1 MSGKDE
7 KEEVKEEAKE
17 ESKEEAPEEKK
28 AERHKVI
35 TPAEV
40 KKGVERFVVET
51 QNVKKI
57 YEMGGGKI
65 EVKALNGVS
74 ARIAKGDFVAFM
86 GPSGS
91 GKTTFLNM
99 ISGLDRPTDGQVY
112 LSGREITKMD
122 QAHLSKLRQQNVGFI
137 FQIYNLIPVL
147 TAIEN
152 VELPM
157 VFAGIGE
164 EKRRERALELLGRVG
179 LGDRIDHRPTE
190 LSGGEQQRVAIARAL
205 VNKPDLL
212 LADEPTGN
220 LDTKTGLEIIDLMK
234 DLQEEE
240 GTTVIVATHDPKVA
254 DVVDI
259 ITYLRDG
266 QVIGE
271 SVQREDLGEAQ
282 EIRIKA
288 STKMTQEILDQIHD
302 DLLNALYARKVKVGD
317 KISLLDAEFEIA
329 STEPAGFV
337 RVMQDTR
344 MAVAE

>member
-1 MSGKDE
+1 MSGK
-7 KEEVKEEAKE
+7 KEEDLEEE
-17 ESKEEAPEEKK
+17 EGKDKSPKKKK
-28 AERHKVI
+28 AI
-35 TPAEV
+35 APAEE
-40 KKGVERFVVET
+40 KKGVEQFVIET
-51 QNVKKI
+51 RDLSKI
-57 YEMGGGKI
+57 FDMGHETL
-65 EVKALNGVS
+65 EVKALDSVN
-74 ARIAKGDFVAFM
+74 ARISRGEFVAYM

-99 ISGLDRPTDGQVY
+99 ISGLDTPTSGKV
-112 LSGREITKMD
+112 LMSGREITGMD
-122 QAHLSKLRQQNVGFI
+122 QAHLSKLRQENVGFI

-157 VFAGIGE
+157 VFAGAGE
-164 EKRRERALELLGRVG
+164 EERRDRAKELLDRVG

-205 VNKPDLL
+205 VNSPDLV

-234 DLQEEE
+234 SLQEEE

-266 QVIGE
+266 AVIGE
-271 SVQREDLGEAQ
+271 SVQREDLSEAEQ
-282 EIRIKA
+282 ISITS
-288 STKMTQEILDQIHD
+288 STEMTQEILDQIQD
-302 DLLNALYARKVKVGD
+302 DLLDALYARKLRVGD
-317 KISLLDAEFEIA
+317 KISLLDADFEIA
-329 STEPAGFV
+329 ETEPSGLV
-337 RVMQDTR
+337 RVMRDTR
-344 MAVAE
+344 LMVAE

>member
-1 MSGKDE
+1 MSGKEKLKDKGEDE
-7 KEEVKEEAKE
+7 KASEEKKPGAEKVITAVEAKE
-17 ESKEEAPEEKK
+17 
-28 AERHKVI
+28 
-35 TPAEV
+35 
-40 KKGVERFVVET
+40 GVEQFVVET
-51 QNVKKI
+51 MDVKKI

-65 EVKALNGVS
+65 EVRALNGVS

-91 GKTTFLNM
+91 GKTTFLNV
-99 ISGLDRPTDGQVY
+99 ITGLDRPTSGKVFM
-112 LSGREITKMD
+112 SGREITKMD

-152 VELPM
+152 VELPL
-157 VFAGIGE
+157 VFAGVEE
-164 EKRRERALELLGRVG
+164 EKRRERALELLKRVG
-179 LGDRIDHRPTE
+179 LAERIDHRPTE

-205 VNKPDLL
+205 VNKPDLV

-234 DLQEEE
+234 ELQKEE

-282 EIRIKA
+282 DIGLKA
-288 STKMTQEILDQIHD
+288 STKMTQQMLDQIHD
-302 DLLNALYARKVKVGD
+302 DLHNALYARKVKVGD
-317 KISLLDAEFEIA
+317 RISLLDAQFEIVT
-329 STEPAGFV
+329 TEPSGLV
-337 RVMQDTR
+337 RVMRDTK
-344 MAVAE
+344 MTVVE

>member
-1 MSGKDE
+1 MSGKE
-7 KEEVKEEAKE
+7 KLNDKGEDDKA
-17 ESKEEAPEEKK
+17 SEEKK
-28 AERHKVI
+28 PQAGKVI
-35 TPAEV
+35 APVEG
-40 KKGVERFVVET
+40 KEGVEQFVVET
-51 QNVKKI
+51 VDVKKI

-65 EVKALNGVS
+65 EVRALNGVS

-91 GKTTFLNM
+91 GKTTFLNVRT
-99 ISGLDRPTDGQVY
+99 GLDRPTSGKVFM
-112 LSGREITKMD
+112 SGREITKMD

-152 VELPM
+152 VELPL
-157 VFAGIGE
+157 VFAGVEE
-164 EKRRERALELLGRVG
+164 EKRRERALELLKRVG
-179 LGDRIDHRPTE
+179 LAERIDHRPTE

-205 VNKPDLL
+205 VNKPDLV

-234 DLQEEE
+234 ELQKEE

-282 EIRIKA
+282 DIGLKA
-288 STKMTQEILDQIHD
+288 STKMTQQMLDQIHD
-302 DLLNALYARKVKVGD
+302 DLHNALYARKVKVGD
-317 KISLLDAEFEIA
+317 RISLLDAQFEIVT
-329 STEPAGFV
+329 TEPSGLV
-337 RVMQDTR
+337 RVMRDTK
-344 MAVAE
+344 MTVVE

>member
-1 MSGKDE
+1 MSGEEDK
-7 KEEVKEEAKE
+7 KEEP
-17 ESKEEAPEEKK
+17 SEEKK
-28 AERHKVI
+28 EEPSEDKEEKKERKKVI

-40 KKGVERFVVET
+40 KEGVEQMVVET
-51 QNVKKI
+51 QNVRKV

-65 EVKALNGVS
+65 EVKALDGVN

-91 GKTTFLNM
+91 GKTTFLNI
-99 ISGLDRPTDGQVY
+99 ISGLDRPSEGEVFM
-112 LSGREITKMD
+112 SGREITKMD

-164 EKRRERALELLGRVG
+164 EERKERAMELLERVG
-179 LGDRIDHRPTE
+179 LGDRVDHRPTE

-205 VNKPDLL
+205 VNKPDLV

-234 DLQEEE
+234 SLQKEE

-282 EIRIKA
+282 EIGIKA
-288 STKMTQEILDQIHD
+288 STEMTQEILNQIHD
-302 DLLNALYARKVKVGD
+302 DLLNAMYARKVKVGD

-329 STEPAGFV
+329 TTDPTGLV
-337 RVMQDTR
+337 RVMRDTR
-344 MAVAE
+344 MAVAK

>member
-1 MSGKDE
+1 MSGETEKGEEE
-7 KEEVKEEAKE
+7 KE
-17 ESKEEAPEEKK
+17 APGSDEEEKK
-28 AERHKVI
+28 PQRRKTIAFAE
-35 TPAEV
+35 A
-40 KKGVERFVVET
+40 KKGVEQFVVET
-51 QNVKKI
+51 NDVAKV
-57 YEMGGGKI
+57 YAMGGGKI
-65 EVKALNGVS
+65 EVKALDGVD

-91 GKTTFLNM
+91 GKTTFLNI
-99 ISGLDRPTDGQVY
+99 ISGLDRPTNGAVFM
-112 LSGREITKMD
+112 SGREITKMD
-122 QAHLSKLRQQNVGFI
+122 QSHLSKLRQENVGFI

-164 EKRRERALELLGRVG
+164 EERRDRATELLNRVG
-179 LGDRIDHRPTE
+179 LGDRVDHRPTE

-205 VNKPDLL
+205 VNRPDLV

-234 DLQEEE
+234 DLQKEE

-266 QVIGE
+266 RIIGE

-282 EIRIKA
+282 EIGIRA
-288 STKMTQEILDQIHD
+288 GSEMTQEILDQIHD
-302 DLLNALYARKVKVGD
+302 DLLNAMYARKVKVGD

-329 STEPAGFV
+329 STEPPGLV
-337 RVMQDTR
+337 RVMRDTR
-344 MAVAE
+344 MAVAK

>member
-1 MSGKDE
+1 MSGEEEKKDQAE
-7 KEEVKEEAKE
+7 D
-17 ESKEEAPEEKK
+17 ESKEEEEKK
-28 AERHKVI
+28 PERRKVI
-35 TPAEV
+35 TAAEV
-40 KKGVERFVVET
+40 KKGVEQFVIET
-51 QNVKKI
+51 QAVRKV

-65 EVKALNGVS
+65 EVKALDGVS

-91 GKTTFLNM
+91 GKTTFLNV
-99 ISGLDRPTDGQVY
+99 ISGLDRPTEGVVFM
-112 LSGREITKMD
+112 SGREITKMD

-164 EKRRERALELLGRVG
+164 EERRERALSLLDRVG
-179 LGDRIDHRPTE
+179 LADRVDHRPTE

-205 VNKPDLL
+205 VNRPDLV

-234 DLQEEE
+234 DLQKEE

-266 QVIGE
+266 KVIGE

-282 EIRIKA
+282 EIGIKA
-288 STKMTQEILDQIHD
+288 STEMTQEILDQIHG
-302 DLLNALYARKVKVGD
+302 DLLNAMYARKVKVGD
-317 KISLLDAEFEIA
+317 RISLLDAEFEIA
-329 STEPAGFV
+329 TTEPSGLV
-337 RVMQDTR
+337 RVMRDTR
-344 MAVAE
+344 MAVAK

>member
-1 MSGKDE
+1 MSGEEEKDTA
-7 KEEVKEEAKE
+7 EAKG
-17 ESKEEAPEEKK
+17 EEKK
-28 AERHKVI
+28 PQARKVI
-35 TPAEV
+35 TAAKV
-40 KKGVERFVVET
+40 KEGVEQFVVET
-51 QNVKKI
+51 HSVRKV
-57 YEMGGGKI
+57 YAMGGGKI
-65 EVKALNGVS
+65 EVKALDGVS

-91 GKTTFLNM
+91 GKTTFLNV
-99 ISGLDRPTDGQVY
+99 ISGLDRPTEGEVFM
-112 LSGREITKMD
+112 SGREITKMD

-157 VFAGIGE
+157 VFAGTGE
-164 EKRRERALELLGRVG
+164 EERKERATELLKRVG
-179 LGDRIDHRPTE
+179 LGDRVDHRPTE

-205 VNKPDLL
+205 VNKPDLV

-234 DLQEEE
+234 ELQKEE

-266 QVIGE
+266 RVIGE

-282 EIRIKA
+282 EIGIRA
-288 STKMTQEILDQIHD
+288 STQMTQEILDQIHD
-302 DLLNALYARKVKVGD
+302 DLLNAMYARKLKVGD
-317 KISLLDAEFEIA
+317 KISLLDAQFEIVT
-329 STEPAGFV
+329 TEPSGLV
-337 RVMQDTR
+337 RVMHDTR
-344 MAVAE
+344 MTVAK

>member
-28 AERHKVI
+28 AERRKVI

-164 EKRRERALELLGRVG
+164 ERRRERALELLTRVG
-179 LGDRIDHRPTE
+179 LEDRVDHRPTE

-205 VNKPDLL
+205 VNRPDLL

-282 EIRIKA
+282 EIKIKA

-329 STEPAGFV
+329 STEPAGLV

>member
-1 MSGKDE
+1 MSG
-7 KEEVKEEAKE
+7 EEEDSIE
-17 ESKEEAPEEKK
+17 ESKEESEEK
-28 AERHKVI
+28 AEEEEKPRKRRKSI

-40 KKGVERFVVET
+40 KKGVEQFVIET
-51 QNVKKI
+51 RDLSKI
-57 YEMGGGKI
+57 FDMGTKI
-65 EVKALNGVS
+65 EVRALDGVNT
-74 ARIAKGDFVAFM
+74 RISKGDFVAFM

-99 ISGLDRPTDGQVY
+99 ISGLDTPTQGQVMM
-112 LSGREITKMD
+112 SGREITGMD
-122 QAHLSKLRQQNVGFI
+122 QAHLSKLRQENVGFI

-157 VFAGIGE
+157 VFAGAGE
-164 EKRRERALELLGRVG
+164 ERRRERAMELLERVG
-179 LGDRIDHRPTE
+179 LGDRVDHRPTE

-205 VNKPDLL
+205 VNSPDLV

-234 DLQEEE
+234 DLQKEE
-240 GTTVIVATHDPKVA
+240 GATVIVATHDPKVA

-266 QVIGE
+266 KVIGE
-271 SVQREDLGEAQ
+271 SVQREDLNEAE
-282 EIRIKA
+282 EIGIKA
-288 STKMTQEILDQIHD
+288 STKMTQEILNQIHD
-302 DLLNALYARKVKVGD
+302 DLLDAMYARKLKVGD

-329 STEPAGFV
+329 TTEPQGLV
-337 RVMQDTR
+337 RVMRDTR
-344 MAVAE
+344 MTVAD

>member
-1 MSGKDE
+1 MSGEEE
-7 KEEVKEEAKE
+7 KVSAEKKKEAAKE
-17 ESKEEAPEEKK
+17 GGQEKK
-28 AERHKVI
+28 KGKRAKVI
-35 TPAEV
+35 TAAKV
-40 KKGVERFVVET
+40 KEGVEQFVIET
-51 QNVKKI
+51 RDLSKI
-57 YEMGGGKI
+57 FDMGSKI
-65 EVKALNGVS
+65 EVRALDGVN

-99 ISGLDRPTDGQVY
+99 ISGLDRPTQGDVFM
-112 LSGREITKMD
+112 SGREITKMD

-164 EKRRERALELLGRVG
+164 EERRERAMELLKRVG
-179 LGDRIDHRPTE
+179 LEGRVDHRPTE

-205 VNKPDLL
+205 VNRPDLV

-220 LDTKTGLEIIDLMK
+220 LDTKTGLEIIDVMK
-234 DLQEEE
+234 DLQKEE
-240 GTTVIVATHDPKVA
+240 GTTVVVATHDPKVA

-266 QVIGE
+266 KVIGE

-282 EIRIKA
+282 EIGIR
-288 STKMTQEILDQIHD
+288 SSSEMTQEILDQIHD
-302 DLLNALYARKVKVGD
+302 DLLNAMYARKVKAGD
-317 KISLLDAEFEIA
+317 KISLLDAEFEIVT
-329 STEPAGFV
+329 TEPSGLV
-337 RVMQDTR
+337 RVMRDTR
-344 MAVAE
+344 MAVAK

>member
-1 MSGKDE
+1 MSGEEEKKEEPSEE
-7 KEEVKEEAKE
+7 KEE
-17 ESKEEAPEEKK
+17 SSEEKEK
-28 AERHKVI
+28 KLERRKVI
-35 TPAEV
+35 TAAEV
-40 KKGVERFVVET
+40 KKGVEQFVVET
-51 QNVKKI
+51 QNVRKV

-65 EVKALNGVS
+65 EVKALDGVN

-91 GKTTFLNM
+91 GKTTFLNI
-99 ISGLDRPTDGQVY
+99 ISGLDRPSEGEVFM
-112 LSGREITKMD
+112 SGREITKMD

-164 EKRRERALELLGRVG
+164 EERKERATELLDRVG
-179 LGDRIDHRPTE
+179 LGGRVDHRPTE

-205 VNKPDLL
+205 VNRPDLV

-234 DLQEEE
+234 DLQKEE

-271 SVQREDLGEAQ
+271 SVQREDLGEAN
-282 EIRIKA
+282 EIGIKA
-288 STKMTQEILDQIHD
+288 STEMTQEILDQIHD
-302 DLLNALYARKVKVGD
+302 DLLNSLYARKVKVGD
-317 KISLLDAEFEIA
+317 KVSLLDAEFEIA
-329 STEPAGFV
+329 TTDPAGLV
-337 RVMQDTR
+337 RVMRDTR
-344 MAVAE
+344 MAVAK

>member
-1 MSGKDE
+1 MSGKE
-7 KEEVKEEAKE
+7 KGESE
-17 ESKEEAPEEKK
+17 ESKEGASKK
-28 AERHKVI
+28 KPRKVI

-40 KKGVERFVVET
+40 KAGVERFVVET
-51 QNVKKI
+51 VDIKKI

-65 EVKALNGVS
+65 EVRALNGVNT
-74 ARIAKGDFVAFM
+74 RIAKGDFVAFM

-91 GKTTFLNM
+91 GKTTLLNI
-99 ISGLDRPTDGQVY
+99 ISGLDTPTEGQVF

-147 TAIEN
+147 TALEN

-157 VFAGIGE
+157 VFASVGE
-164 EKRRERALELLGRVG
+164 EERRRRALELLERVG
-179 LGDRIDHRPTE
+179 LGDRVDHRPTE

-205 VNKPDLL
+205 VNRPDLV

-234 DLQEEE
+234 ELQKEE
-240 GTTVIVATHDPKVA
+240 GATVIVATHDPKVA

-266 QVIGE
+266 QIIGE

-282 EIRIKA
+282 EIGIRPSK
-288 STKMTQEILDQIHD
+288 KMTQEILDQIHD
-302 DLLNALYARKVKVGD
+302 DLLNAMYARKVKVGD
-317 KISLLDAEFEIA
+317 KISLLEADFEIA
-329 STEPAGFV
+329 TTEPPGLV
-337 RVMQDTR
+337 RVMRDTR
-344 MAVAE
+344 MTIAE

>member
-1 MSGKDE
+1 MSGEEKIKDKE
-7 KEEVKEEAKE
+7 KDDKASEEKKPGAGKLITAVEAKE
-17 ESKEEAPEEKK
+17 
-28 AERHKVI
+28 
-35 TPAEV
+35 
-40 KKGVERFVVET
+40 GVEQFVVET
-51 QNVKKI
+51 MDVKKI

-65 EVKALNGVS
+65 EVRALNGVS

-91 GKTTFLNM
+91 GKTTFLNV
-99 ISGLDRPTDGQVY
+99 ITGLDRPTSGKVFM
-112 LSGREITKMD
+112 SGREITKMD

-152 VELPM
+152 VELPL
-157 VFAGIGE
+157 VFAGVEE
-164 EKRRERALELLGRVG
+164 EKRRERALELLKRVG
-179 LGDRIDHRPTE
+179 LADRIEHRPTE

-205 VNKPDLL
+205 VNKPDLV

-234 DLQEEE
+234 DLQKEE

-259 ITYLRDG
+259 ITYLRDC

-282 EIRIKA
+282 GIGLKA
-288 STKMTQEILDQIHD
+288 STKMTQEMLDQIHD
-302 DLLNALYARKVKVGD
+302 DLHNALYARKVKVGD
-317 KISLLDAEFEIA
+317 KISLLDAQFEIVT
-329 STEPAGFV
+329 TEPSGLV
-337 RVMQDTR
+337 RVMRDTK
-344 MAVAE
+344 MTVVE